1 MFHLLRSCH
10 IPHPS
15 DDIYDLIDGT
25 MSRAAAR
32 VKARSFDQQRPTLYV
47 LGNQKLWA
55 KARENAA
62 CAEEKYMLTHLK
74 KTGERPLTRFGSAAR
89 ISLCHECVFLNT

>member
-1 MFHLLRSCH
+1 MFHLPRSRH

-55 KARENAA
+55 KAR
-62 CAEEKYMLTHLK
+62 
-74 KTGERPLTRFGSAAR
+74 
-89 ISLCHECVFLNT
+89 